1 MSRANDDGSSKADP
15 GSAMDLLREIRA
27 VLEGHFQYAS
37 GRHGSL
43 YVEKFR
49 LLEDPAATTQLC
61 GMLAEHFA
69 GQSGGVGAEVVVGPT
84 TGGVILAFET
94 GRQMGLPNYFAES
107 VEDREGREF
116 RRGFEFRPG
125 QRALVVDDV
134 LTTGGS
140 LRDTIDAV
148 RAAGGDPVGVGVIVD
163 RSGGRTE
170 FGLPFFGCMT
180 LDIDSFDAEDCPLC
194 ADPNG
199 PELTIT

>member
-1 MSRANDDGSSKADP
+1 
-15 GSAMDLLREIRA
+15 MDLLREVGA

-37 GRHGSL
+37 GRHGPL

-49 LLEDPAATTQLC
+49 LLEDPEATTRLC
-61 GMLAEHFA
+61 GMLAERFA
-69 GQSGGVGAEVVVGPT
+69 GAEAEVVVGPT

-107 VEDREGREF
+107 VEDGEGREF
-116 RRGFEFRPG
+116 RRGFQFRPG
-125 QRALVVDDV
+125 QRTLVVDDV

-180 LDIDSFDAEDCPLC
+180 LDIESFEPEDCPLC
-194 ADPNG
+194 ADPDG